1 MFSMKQTCKEV
12 GLNYQTLKFYCNQG
26 LVPNVKRDLNNYRVF
41 DEEDI
46 KWIKTLTCLKKCGMS
61 LAEMKEYLR
70 LCKVG
75 DETILQRKEILN
87 KKEKEL
93 LSQIDLFNES
103 IEFIHYKQ
111 NFYDK
116 LLEKEANK

>member
-41 DEEDI
+41 DEEDN

>member
-26 LVPNVKRDLNNYRVF
+26 LVPNVKRNLNNYRVF

-93 LSQIDLFNES
+93 LSQIDLLNES

-116 LLEKEANK
+116 LLDKEANK

>member
-26 LVPNVKRDLNNYRVF
+26 LVPNVKRNLNNYRVF

-75 DETILQRKEILN
+75 DETILQRKEILK

-93 LSQIDLFNES
+93 LSQIDLLNES

-116 LLEKEANK
+116 LLDKEANK

>member
-26 LVPNVKRDLNNYRVF
+26 LVPNVKRNLNNYRVF

>member
-93 LSQIDLFNES
+93 LSQIDLLNES

-116 LLEKEANK
+116 LLDKEANK